1 MRKDQPHRC
10 KTVSWWGKAVGGAFG
25 FILGGPLGGL
35 LGMALGHQF
44 DHGFEGILSDGYTT
58 QADMER
64 IQAAFFTTT
73 FSVMGHLAKADG
85 QVSKD
90 EIEMAR
96 RVMTQMQLG
105 EEQRK
110 VAVNL
115 FNEGK
120 QSNFI
125 IDDVL
130 RQFRKE
136 AHRRTSLI
144 QMFLEIQVYAAF
156 ADGLLHDKEEEL
168 LQHIF
173 RMLGFSRFDY
183 ERIVGRVQAEMHL
196 GSRQQHRAQTSSSIS
211 DQDAYAILGV
221 SRDVSDKE
229 VKKAYRRLMNQ
240 HHPDKLV
247 AKGMPEEMLKI
258 ATEKTHTIRAA
269 YDQIKE
275 RRGMKK

>member
-1 MRKDQPHRC
+1 M
-10 KTVSWWGKAVGGAFG
+10 SWWGKVVGGAFG
-25 FILGGPLGGL
+25 FLLGGPLGGL

-44 DHGFEGILSDGYTT
+44 DHGFEGIISDGFTT

-85 QVSKD
+85 RVSKD
-90 EIEMAR
+90 EIEMAE
-96 RVMTQMQLG
+96 RVMLQMQLD
-105 EEQRK
+105 EAQRK
-110 VAVNL
+110 VAINL
-115 FNEGK
+115 FSEGK
-120 QSNFI
+120 RSNFI

-136 AHRRTSLI
+136 AHRRTNLI

-196 GSRQQHRAQTSSSIS
+196 GSRQQRATTSSAIS
-211 DQDAYAILGV
+211 DHDAYAILGV
-221 SRDVSDKE
+221 SRDASDKD

-247 AKGMPEEMLKI
+247 AKGMPEEMIKI
-258 ATEKTHTIRAA
+258 ATEKTHKIRAA

-275 RRGMKK
+275 RRGMRK

>member
-1 MRKDQPHRC
+1 M
-10 KTVSWWGKAVGGAFG
+10 SWWGKVVGGAFG
-25 FILGGPLGGL
+25 FLLGGPLGGL

-44 DHGFEGILSDGYTT
+44 DHGFEGIISDGYTT

-85 QVSKD
+85 RVSKD
-90 EIEMAR
+90 EIEMAE
-96 RVMTQMQLG
+96 RVMLQMQLD
-105 EEQRK
+105 EAQRK

-120 QSNFI
+120 RSNFI

-136 AHRRTSLI
+136 AHRRTNLI

-196 GSRQQHRAQTSSSIS
+196 GSRQQRSTATSSAIS
-211 DQDAYAILGV
+211 DHDAYAILGV
-221 SRDVSDKE
+221 SREASDKD

-247 AKGMPEEMLKI
+247 AKGMPEEMIKI
-258 ATEKTHTIRAA
+258 ATEKTHKIRAA

-275 RRGMKK
+275 RRGMRK

>member
-1 MRKDQPHRC
+1 M
-10 KTVSWWGKAVGGAFG
+10 SWWGKAVGGAFG
-25 FILGGPLGGL
+25 FMLGGPLGGL

-44 DHGFEGILSDGYTT
+44 DHGFEGVIGEGFTT

-85 QVSKD
+85 RVSED
-90 EIEMAR
+90 EIEMAK
-96 RVMTQMQLG
+96 RVMLQMQLD
-105 EEQRK
+105 ETQRK
-110 VAVNL
+110 VAINL
-115 FNEGK
+115 FNKGK
-120 QSNFI
+120 LDNFI
-125 IDDVL
+125 LDDVL

-136 AHRRTSLI
+136 AHRRTNLM

-173 RMLGFSRFDY
+173 RMLSFSRFDY

-196 GSRQQHRAQTSSSIS
+196 GSRQQRGTVSSSTMS
-211 DQDAYAILGV
+211 DHDAYAILGI
-221 SRDVSDKE
+221 SRDASDKE

-247 AKGMPEEMLKI
+247 SKGMPEEMIKI
-258 ATEKTHTIRAA
+258 ATEKTHKIRAA

-275 RRGMKK
+275 KRGMRK

>member
-1 MRKDQPHRC
+1 M
-10 KTVSWWGKAVGGAFG
+10 SWWGKAVGGAFG
-25 FILGGPLGGL
+25 FMLGGPLGGL

-44 DHGFEGILSDGYTT
+44 DHGFEGVIGEGFTT

-85 QVSKD
+85 RVSED
-90 EIEMAR
+90 EIEMAK
-96 RVMTQMQLG
+96 RVMLQMQLD
-105 EEQRK
+105 ETQRQ
-110 VAVNL
+110 VAIKL

-120 QSNFI
+120 LDSFI

-136 AHRRTSLI
+136 AHRRTNLI

-196 GSRQQHRAQTSSSIS
+196 GSRQQRSTAPSSTMS
-211 DQDAYAILGV
+211 DQDAYAILGTN
-221 SRDVSDKE
+221 RDASDKE

-247 AKGMPEEMLKI
+247 SKGMPEEMIKI
-258 ATEKTHTIRAA
+258 ATEKTHKIRAA

-275 RRGMKK
+275 KRGMRK

>member
-1 MRKDQPHRC
+1 M
-10 KTVSWWGKAVGGAFG
+10 SWWGKAVGGAFG
-25 FILGGPLGGL
+25 FLLGGPLGAL

-44 DHGFEGILSDGYTT
+44 DHGFQGLVADESTS

-64 IQAAFFTTT
+64 IQAAFFTST

-85 QVSKD
+85 RVCED
-90 EIEMAR
+90 EIDMAK
-96 RVMTQMQLG
+96 RVMQQMQLNDR
-105 EEQRK
+105 QRQAAIK
-110 VAVNL
+110 L

-120 QSNFI
+120 HSSFI
-125 IDDVL
+125 LDDVL

-136 AHRRTSLI
+136 THRRTNLI

-156 ADGLLHDKEEEL
+156 ADGLLHEKEEEL

-183 ERIVGRVQAEMHL
+183 ERIIGRIQAEMHL
-196 GSRQQHRAQTSSSIS
+196 GSRQQHGRSAASQTTMS

-221 SRDVSDKE
+221 DRNVSDKE
-229 VKKAYRRLMNQ
+229 IKRAYRRLMNQ

-247 AKGMPEEMLKI
+247 SKGMPEEMIKI
-258 ATEKTHTIRAA
+258 ATEKTHKIRAA
-269 YDQIKE
+269 YDQIKQM
-275 RRGMKK
+275 RGMKR

>member
-1 MRKDQPHRC
+1 M
-10 KTVSWWGKAVGGAFG
+10 SWWGKIAGGAFG
-25 FILGGPLGGL
+25 FILGGPLGAL

-44 DHGFEGILSDGYTT
+44 DHGFEGLVSDEFTSE
-58 QADMER
+58 ADLER
-64 IQAAFFTTT
+64 IQAAFFTAT
-73 FSVMGHLAKADG
+73 FSVMGHLAKTDG
-85 QVSKD
+85 RVSKD
-90 EIEMAR
+90 EIEMAK
-96 RVMTQMQLG
+96 RVMLQMQLNDR
-105 EEQRK
+105 QRQ
-110 VAVNL
+110 AAINL

-120 QSNFI
+120 QANFI

-136 AHRRTSLI
+136 AHRRTNLM

-156 ADGLLHDKEEEL
+156 ADGLLHPKEEEL

-183 ERIVGRVQAEMHL
+183 EKIIGRIQAEMHL
-196 GSRQQHRAQTSSSIS
+196 GARQQQGRAATSSTIS
-211 DQDAYAILGV
+211 DQDAYAILGIDR
-221 SRDVSDKE
+221 SASDKE

-247 AKGMPEEMLKI
+247 AKGMPEEMVKI
-258 ATEKTHTIRAA
+258 ATEKTHKIRAA

-275 RRGMKK
+275 RRGMR

>member
-1 MRKDQPHRC
+1 MQRR
-10 KTVSWWGKAVGGAFG
+10 TAVSWWGKAVGGAFG
-25 FILGGPLGGL
+25 FILGGPLGAL

-44 DHGFEGILSDGYTT
+44 DHGFQGLLSDEHTS

-73 FSVMGHLAKADG
+73 FSVMGNLAKSDG
-85 QVSKD
+85 RVSED
-90 EIEMAR
+90 EIEMAK
-96 RVMTQMQLG
+96 RVMQQMQLNDN
-105 EEQRK
+105 QRK
-110 VAVNL
+110 AAINL

-136 AHRRTSLI
+136 AHRRTNLM

-156 ADGLLHDKEEEL
+156 ADGLLHKQEEEL

-183 ERIVGRVQAEMHL
+183 ERVVGRIQAEMHL
-196 GSRQQHRAQTSSSIS
+196 GSRQQQGRSATSRSTMS
-211 DQDAYAILGV
+211 DHDAYAILGIDR
-221 SRDVSDKE
+221 SVSDKE

-247 AKGMPEEMLKI
+247 SKGMPEEMIKI
-258 ATEKTHTIRAA
+258 ATDKTHKIRAA
-269 YDQIKE
+269 YDQIKL
-275 RRGMKK
+275 RRGMK

>member
-1 MRKDQPHRC
+1 MN
-10 KTVSWWGKAVGGAFG
+10 WWGKVVGGAFG
-25 FILGGPLGGL
+25 FMLGGPLGAL

-44 DHGFEGILSDGYTT
+44 DHGFGGIISDGVTT

-73 FSVMGHLAKADG
+73 FSVMGHLAKTDG
-85 QVSKD
+85 RVSED
-90 EIEMAR
+90 EIQMAK
-96 RVMTQMQLG
+96 RVMQQMQLDDG
-105 EEQRK
+105 QRQ
-110 VAVNL
+110 VAINL

-120 QSNFI
+120 QNNFI

-136 AHRRTSLI
+136 AHRRTNLM

-156 ADGLLHDKEEEL
+156 ADGLLHQKEEDL

-183 ERIVGRVQAEMHL
+183 ETIVGRVQAEMHL
-196 GSRQQHRAQTSSSIS
+196 GSRQQRSTAASAGMS
-211 DQDAYAILGV
+211 DHDAYAILAV
-221 SRDVSDKE
+221 DKDASDKDI
-229 VKKAYRRLMNQ
+229 KRAYRRLMNQ

-247 AKGMPEEMLKI
+247 SKGMPEEMIKI
-258 ATEKTHTIRAA
+258 ATEKTHKIRAA

-275 RRGMKK
+275 RRGMRK

>member
-1 MRKDQPHRC
+1 M
-10 KTVSWWGKAVGGAFG
+10 SWWGKAVGGAFG
-25 FILGGPLGGL
+25 FFLGGPLGAL

-44 DHGFEGILSDGYTT
+44 DHGFEGILADGHTS

-73 FSVMGHLAKADG
+73 FSVMGCLAKTDG
-85 QVSKD
+85 RVSED
-90 EIEMAR
+90 EIEMAK
-96 RVMTQMQLG
+96 RVMLQMQLN
-105 EEQRK
+105 EQQRK
-110 VAVNL
+110 AAINL

-120 QSNFI
+120 QPNFI

-136 AHRRTSLI
+136 AHRRTNLM

-156 ADGLLHDKEEEL
+156 ADGLLHEKEEDL

-183 ERIVGRVQAEMHL
+183 ERIVGRVQAEMHM
-196 GSRQQHRAQTSSSIS
+196 GSRQQYQGGRAAPSSASMS
-211 DQDAYAILGV
+211 DTDAYAILGV
-221 SRDVSDKE
+221 DRGSSDKE
-229 VKKAYRRLMNQ
+229 VRNAYRRLMNQ

-247 AKGMPEEMLKI
+247 AKGMPEEMIKI
-258 ATEKTHTIRAA
+258 ATEKTHKIRAA

-275 RRGMKK
+275 RRGMKR